1 MYSYQQQEVYRESIT
16 KKSQKEST
24 NILLLVSTT
33 RGLSRMKRQKSTNI
47 VLLQLISTT
56 RGFIRNQSSQN
67 HNEKWQTYYY
77 LYQQQEVLSKIN
89 HQKIAKK
96 INKHNPTPTLINNKR
111 FYQQWNV
118 KKNTIKINK
127 HTTTLIN
134 NKRFYH
140 ESIIKKL
147 TKRSTNI
154 VLLQLLSTRR
164 GFIKNETS
172 KKHNKNQQTW

>member
-1 MYSYQQQEVYRESIT
+1 MFMYSYQQQEV
-16 KKSQKEST
+16 
-24 NILLLVSTT
+24 
-33 RGLSRMKRQKSTNI
+33 LSRMKRQKI
-47 VLLQLISTT
+47 
-56 RGFIRNQSSQN
+56 
-67 HNEKWQTYYY
+67 
-77 LYQQQEVLSKIN
+77 
-89 HQKIAKK
+89 
-96 INKHNPTPTLINNKR
+96 
-111 FYQQWNV
+111 
-118 KKNTIKINK
+118 TIKINK
-127 HTTTLIN
+127 HTPTLIN